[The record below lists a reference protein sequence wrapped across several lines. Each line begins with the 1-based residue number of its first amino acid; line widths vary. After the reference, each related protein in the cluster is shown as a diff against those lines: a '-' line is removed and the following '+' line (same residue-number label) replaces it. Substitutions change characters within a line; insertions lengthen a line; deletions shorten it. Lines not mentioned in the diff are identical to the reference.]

1 MSMVIIVEFL
11 SPRVIGMIKLDNTEK
26 HLVRGLDLVSN
37 EVLSQS

>member
-11 SPRVIGMIKLDNTEK
+11 SPGVIGRIKLDNTEK
-26 HLVRGLDLVSN
+26 HLVGGLDFVSN